1 MRSTMPEARA
11 VLVGL
16 GFGANL
22 GDRASTIAR
31 AVREIEA
38 RRIGVIVAASSL
50 WRSAPWGV
58 VYQPPFLNAC
68 ALIETTLA
76 PHALLGAL
84 KQIETDLGRTP
95 TERWGPRVIDI
106 DILFYGGVALNDPD
120 LTIPHRDLAARGF
133 VLAPL
138 AEIAADRTIGALSVR
153 EALARVDRAG
163 LEIEIEGA
171 AWLRRAR
178 GDVGMGETIE
188 LTCKD
193 GVTISAY
200 RARPDGAPKGGLV
213 VLQEIFGVNHHI
225 RAVADRFAAA
235 GWLVI
240 APALFD
246 RVERGVELG
255 YGEADRPRAMD
266 LRGST
271 RLEATLADI
280 EAAIGAAKD
289 GGRVALV
296 GYCWG
301 GTLAFMGACR
311 LSGIA
316 AAVGYYGGGIA
327 SVAAERPRVPLM
339 LHFGARDKH
348 IPLRD
353 VERIRAMQPHAPVFV
368 YDADH
373 GFNCDERESYD
384 AAAAEQASE
393 RTMEFLASELK

>member
-1 MRSTMPEARA
+1 MPEAQ
-11 VLVGL
+11 LVGL
-16 GFGANL
+16 GLGANL
-22 GDRASTIAR
+22 GDRTGSISR
-31 AVREIEA
+31 AIRAIEA
-38 RRIGVIVAASSL
+38 RGIGVVAAVSSL

-58 VYQPPFLNAC
+58 VDQPPFLNAC
-68 ALIETTLA
+68 VLIETTLA
-76 PHALLGAL
+76 PHALLAAL
-84 KQIETDLGRTP
+84 KQIEADLGRRSTR
-95 TERWGPRVIDI
+95 RWGPRAIDI
-106 DILFYGGVALNDPD
+106 DILFYGEVVLNDPD
-120 LTIPHRDLAARGF
+120 LTIPHRYLGARGF

-138 AEIAADRTIGALSVR
+138 AEIAADRRIGALSVR

-163 LEIEIEGA
+163 LEIDIEGA
-171 AWLRRAR
+171 AWLRRAG
-178 GDVGMGETIE
+178 GDVGMGEKIE
-188 LTCKD
+188 LKCKD

-200 RARPDGAPKGGLV
+200 RAEPEGAPRGGVV

-225 RAVADRFAAA
+225 RAVADRFAEA
-235 GWLVI
+235 GYLAV

-280 EAAIGAAKD
+280 EAAIGAAKE
-289 GGRVALV
+289 GGKVALV

-311 LSGIA
+311 LPGIA
-316 AAVGYYGGGIA
+316 AAVGYYGAGIA
-327 SVAAERPRVPLM
+327 SIASERPRVPLM
-339 LHFGARDKH
+339 LHFGALDKH

-353 VERIRAMQPHAPVFV
+353 VERIRTMQPEAPVFV

-373 GFNCDERESYD
+373 GFNCDERDSYD
-384 AAAAEQASE
+384 APAAEQAGV
-393 RTMEFLASELK
+393 RTMEFLASGLK